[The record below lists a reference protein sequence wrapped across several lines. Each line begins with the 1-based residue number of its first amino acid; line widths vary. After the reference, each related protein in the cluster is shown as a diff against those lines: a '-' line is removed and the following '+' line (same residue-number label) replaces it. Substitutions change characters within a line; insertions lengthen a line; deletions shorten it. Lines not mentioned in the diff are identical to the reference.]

1 MRNCIYVTYP
11 CTDSQKQRLREAA
24 GEMPILF
31 RTECSEAEQREAFA
45 AAEVILGEPKPET
58 LAAAPRL
65 RWIQMSW
72 AGADLYTR
80 AKYLPEGLRISCA
93 TGVYG
98 GTIAEYIIGT
108 VLALYRNLPLYL
120 RQQREGLWK
129 PCFPSRGIEGS
140 TVLIVGA
147 GDIGTELA
155 KRLRPF
161 LPKEILGVRR
171 TARQKPAEFDEMY
184 IMEDLPQ
191 LWGRAD
197 LVVCSLPNTP
207 LTRGLLDEKAL
218 LAMKKDAV
226 LVNVGRG
233 TLVNPDTLCQVMQSG
248 HLSGAILDVTAPEPL
263 PPEHPLWKLD
273 NVILTPHVAGIG
285 FGNMPETA
293 EKIIDLS
300 CENLRRYL
308 RGEPPRNL
316 VDFATGYRTL

>member
-1 MRNCIYVTYP
+1 MKHCIYVTYP

-31 RTECSEAEQREAFA
+31 RSECSEAEQQAACA
-45 AAEVILGEPKPET
+45 AAEVILGEPEPET
-58 LAAAPRL
+58 LASAPQL

-80 AKYLPEGLRISCA
+80 ARSMPEGLRISCA

-98 GTIAEYIIGT
+98 GTIAEYIIGN
-108 VLALYRNLPLYL
+108 VLALYRHLPQYL
-120 RQQREGLWK
+120 RQQQEGLWK
-129 PCFPSRGIEGS
+129 PCFPCRGIEGS

-161 LPKEILGVRR
+161 LPKKILGVRR
-171 TARQKPAEFDEMY
+171 TARQKPEAFDEMY
-184 IMEDLPQ
+184 TMEDLPK
-191 LWGRAD
+191 LWGQAD

-207 LTRGLLDEKAL
+207 LTRGLLDEKTL

-233 TLVNPDTLCQVMQSG
+233 TLVDPDVLYRVMASG
-248 HLSGAILDVTAPEPL
+248 HLAGAVLDVTAPEPL

-285 FGNMPETA
+285 FGSVLETA
-293 EKIIDLS
+293 EKIIDLA
-300 CENLRRYL
+300 CENLQRYL
-308 RGEPPRNL
+308 RGETPRNL